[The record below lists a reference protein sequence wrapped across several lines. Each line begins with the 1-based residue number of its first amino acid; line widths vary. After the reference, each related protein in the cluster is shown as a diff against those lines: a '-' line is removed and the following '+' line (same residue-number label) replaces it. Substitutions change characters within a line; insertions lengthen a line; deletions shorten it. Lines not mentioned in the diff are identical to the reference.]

1 MSTCPGPEI
10 SQVLPDSAYWLPGPF
25 REDSFHMHFWEGSGG
40 YLWLFPSCAHEVIG
54 GIGYC
59 HPKLGE
65 ELIFCLIVIHH
76 TKFKEGQLME
86 RF

>member
-1 MSTCPGPEI
+1 M
-10 SQVLPDSAYWLPGPF
+10 
-25 REDSFHMHFWEGSGG
+25 
-40 YLWLFPSCAHEVIG
+40 WLFPSCAPEVIG

-65 ELIFCLIVIHH
+65 ELIVCLIVIHH